1 MSRAVLPLWRSA
13 LYVPVTIERFV
24 DKAHQRG
31 ADAVI
36 LDLEDSIPPAEKPR
50 ARSLVAA
57 AAARVAGHGTDVLV
71 RLNRQWRMCMDDL
84 ESCVGPAVRAVVLP
98 KVADASHVRFVAE
111 VLDDLE
117 AARGMLPGSTGIV
130 GLIETPDALFDVR
143 AIAAAHPRLLALTL
157 GPEDFAL
164 AAGMQPTPEGLFQ
177 PTQQVALACAA
188 AGLLP
193 LGFVGSIAD
202 FTDVEGF
209 RAIIRQARRLG
220 LRGGACIHPAQVAI
234 LNEEFAPSAAEV
246 EDARDL
252 VGVFEAGLEAGLGAI
267 THKGKMVDIP
277 VVERARAV
285 LAVDAAVRER
295 AARRQNI

>member
-1 MSRAVLPLWRSA
+1 MSLADLPLWRSG
-13 LYVPVTIERFV
+13 LYVPVIVERFV
-24 DKAHQRG
+24 DKAHERG

-57 AAARVAGHGTDVLV
+57 AAAKVAGNGTDVLV
-71 RLNRQWRMCMDDL
+71 RLNRQWRMCIADL
-84 ESCVGPAVRAVVLP
+84 EACVGPAVRAVVLP

-111 VLDDLE
+111 VLDELE
-117 AARGMLPGSTGIV
+117 TARGMKPCSTGIV
-130 GLIETPDALFDVR
+130 GLIETPDAVFDVR
-143 AIAAAHPRLLALTL
+143 AIAGAHPRLLGLTL

-177 PTQQVALACAA
+177 PTMQVAMACAG
-188 AGLLP
+188 AGILP

-209 RAIIRQARRLG
+209 RAVIRQARRLG
-220 LRGGACIHPAQVAI
+220 LRGGFCIHPAQVAV
-234 LNEEFAPSAAEV
+234 LNEEFSPTVAEID
-246 EDARDL
+246 DARGL
-252 VGVFEAGLEAGLGAI
+252 IAAFEGALAQGLGAV
-267 THKGKMVDIP
+267 TYKGKMVDIP

-285 LAVDAAVRER
+285 LAVDAAIR
-295 AARRQNI
+295 ARAGRS